1 MAEEDCAQA
10 EATTAAGDESRRD
23 AGRPTGETDSGSDF
37 ASSGRYSRTRAQTAR
52 AGITRSLMSFDQSSG
67 DDEHT
72 AASSVHRMPSVLA
85 NKHLRRVYEI
95 NHEWKSVTSKFIINV
110 YMLVIAYLFLR
121 ECHPWYTYFKYLTI
135 WGWTL
140 VQLYF
145 MYTLYLDLMGR
156 WKAGV
161 SEVATA
167 FAQALSELAFAVQV
181 VVTAFFWFCI
191 YPQEPW
197 RYIPWE
203 INMHGVGL
211 TLMIFDYLYR
221 FAGFQLRNLKFV
233 YAFAGFYTSI
243 HLFSVWASGEPI
255 YPGMDFTNVYSFVIF
270 LSGLTT
276 VVLTHKIFYLIH
288 NWHRLRHEWKTIV
301 GISAFFLI
309 PRKDS
314 IEVLMGPDDWIA
326 TERDG
331 SSVPVSTEP
340 RLLHSQSFTSAP
352 SPRSSEAPSFSYP
365 LRHHG
370 LAKRIRKFA
379 VNEVLSVSPSVQA
392 RTHAKNFTSDH

>member
-1 MAEEDCAQA
+1 MNLNPESGVKREREGELRRRHSLMDARLLAMRRRA
-10 EATTAAGDESRRD
+10 HTT
-23 AGRPTGETDSGSDF
+23 
-37 ASSGRYSRTRAQTAR
+37 RTP
-52 AGITRSLMSFDQSSG
+52 GVRSLMSFEKPAVANSFDGTNEQY
-67 DDEHT
+67 
-72 AASSVHRMPSVLA
+72 AFPPRVPAVLA
-85 NKHLRRVYEI
+85 RNPHLRRAYQI
-95 NHEWKSVTSKFIINV
+95 NHEWKSVTIKIAISV
-110 YMLVIAYLFLR
+110 YMLVVAYMFAI

-145 MYTLYLDLMGR
+145 LYTLYLDLMGR
-156 WKAGV
+156 WNGPEGV
-161 SEVATA
+161 SEVATV

-197 RYIPWE
+197 RFIGWE

-233 YAFAGFYTSI
+233 YAFAGFYTTI

-276 VVLTHKIFYLIH
+276 VVLTHKVFYLIH
-288 NWHRLRHEWKTIV
+288 NWSRLREEWKTVV

-314 IEVLMGPDDWIA
+314 IEILMGPDDW
-326 TERDG
+326 TTNEREG
-331 SSVPVSTEP
+331 ASAMSSLEP
-340 RLLHSQSFTSAP
+340 RLSHSHSFSSAP
-352 SPRSSEAPSFSYP
+352 SPRSAEAYAASEQLP
-365 LRHHG
+365 RG
-370 LAKRIRKFA
+370 LARRLHKFA
-379 VNEVLSVSPSVQA
+379 LNEVLSVSPSVQA
-392 RTHAKNFTSDH
+392 RSHARGFISSDH

>member
-1 MAEEDCAQA
+1 
-10 EATTAAGDESRRD
+10 
-23 AGRPTGETDSGSDF
+23 
-37 ASSGRYSRTRAQTAR
+37 
-52 AGITRSLMSFDQSSG
+52 MSFDT
-67 DDEHT
+67 DAPHHT
-72 AASSVHRMPSVLA
+72 GKSTPVPSILA
-85 NKHLRRVYEI
+85 RSRLRRVYEI
-95 NHEWKSVTSKFIINV
+95 NHQWKSVTIKIIINI
-110 YMLVIAYLFLR
+110 YMLVIAYIFAKD
-121 ECHPWYTYFKYLTI
+121 CTPWYTYFKYLTI

-140 VQLYF
+140 IQLYF
-145 MYTLYLDLMGR
+145 WYTLYLDLMGR
-156 WKAGV
+156 WNGPDGV

-197 RYIPWE
+197 RYIAWE

-211 TLMIFDYLYR
+211 MLMIFDYLYR

-233 YAFAGFYTSI
+233 YAFAGFYTVI

-255 YPGMDFTNVYSFVIF
+255 YPGMDFTNAYSFVIF

-288 NWHRLRHEWKTIV
+288 NWSRLRHEWKTIV

-314 IEVLMGPDDWIA
+314 IELLMGQEDWN
-326 TERDG
+326 TSDQD
-331 SSVPVSTEP
+331 STTLPTLPET
-340 RLLHSQSFTSAP
+340 RLMSSQSFASAP
-352 SPRSSEAPSFSYP
+352 SPRSSERPDSVGRTLP
-365 LRHHG
+365 KG
-370 LAKRIRKFA
+370 LARRIQKFA

-392 RTHAKNFTSDH
+392 RSHARHFKNDR